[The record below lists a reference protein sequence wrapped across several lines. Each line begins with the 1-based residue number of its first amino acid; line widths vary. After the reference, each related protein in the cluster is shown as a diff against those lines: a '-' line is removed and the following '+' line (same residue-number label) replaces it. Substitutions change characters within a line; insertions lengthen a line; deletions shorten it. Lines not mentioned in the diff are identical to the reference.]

1 MRIEKILLI
10 FFLSFKLIISMD
22 KYIPKSQEEEDYLQ
36 RIRERPL
43 VLGIKN
49 HHFADEK
56 VDSESLND
64 ILEELLKDY
73 LQLNVIVKKGEW
85 DTLHTE
91 FRNGEID
98 IINLLTK
105 TNPDE
110 KFAVFSNKIFD
121 EELVVVSKE
130 RNLSIPE
137 DLNKTEIYV
146 VKNSLHEKNLERFKV
161 KNELEINILKVD
173 SLDRNMMRY
182 FADTNLNT
190 IGEPN
195 KLNISRLP
203 ESSIGI
209 KREHEDLNNI
219 INRALEEKYNQRI
232 ESWLNRRRDLVFK
245 NKFLNSLTFEEN
257 EYLKELKTLKIG
269 YGNIENVSN
278 YSSLN
283 KRFIGILPNL
293 LNCLFKKLN
302 INIIQ
307 DEKLGGGW
315 MDRLV

>member
-91 FRNGEID
+91 FQNGEID

-105 TNPDE
+105 TNADE

-182 FADTNLNT
+182 FVDTNLNT

-219 INRALEEKYNQRI
+219 ISFRGEI
-232 ESWLNRRRDLVFK
+232 
-245 NKFLNSLTFEEN
+245 
-257 EYLKELKTLKIG
+257 
-269 YGNIENVSN
+269 
-278 YSSLN
+278 
-283 KRFIGILPNL
+283 
-293 LNCLFKKLN
+293 
-302 INIIQ
+302 
-307 DEKLGGGW
+307 
-315 MDRLV
+315 